1 LNERIERIFE
11 DTRLTN
17 ALTEVV
23 IVSYSVSKQ
32 ESRLYSKHMAKLN
45 PAVYDLGLY
54 DVAIATSSAPAF
66 WEVVPTILP
75 DGSEEINIDGGVV
88 QNNPSMYAVTLDYA
102 ARDYKRFSGDELTP

>member
-1 LNERIERIFE
+1 
-11 DTRLTN
+11 
-17 ALTEVV
+17 
-23 IVSYSVSKQ
+23 
-32 ESRLYSKHMAKLN
+32 MAKLN